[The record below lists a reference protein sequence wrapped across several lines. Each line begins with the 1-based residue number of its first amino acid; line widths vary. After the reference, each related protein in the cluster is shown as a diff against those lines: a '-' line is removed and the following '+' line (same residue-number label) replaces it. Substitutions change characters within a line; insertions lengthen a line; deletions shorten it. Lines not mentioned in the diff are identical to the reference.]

1 MARQD
6 DQPLATGSTPVPER
20 EKGAG
25 KKWVEEHGGL
35 ILLII
40 VLSVISFVI
49 LYESCMY

>member
-1 MARQD
+1 MAGQA
-6 DQPLATGSTPVPER
+6 DQPLESGSTPTPETKER
-20 EKGAG
+20 AG
-25 KKWVEEHGGL
+25 KKWLEEHGGL